1 MRGRVCTIKLYWT
14 VLSVQWVVMFAY
26 QATAIEY
33 GNQTAAGHEK
43 RFSSYSCLSRKLTGA
58 NNNKRRL
65 QNIQAKLCN
74 HDSVSE
80 SA

>member
-58 NNNKRRL
+58 NNNINDGSRIFKPS
-65 QNIQAKLCN
+65 C
-74 HDSVSE
+74 VTMTV
-80 SA
+80 